1 MPHVPEGRVLTPSE
15 RELIAVLAEEASEV
29 VKVCMKM
36 LRFGPENRYPADGEH
51 PGMTNCDALSLE
63 CGDFLCMLNLCI
75 DARLIRKSLVH
86 DGESKKR
93 ERFEKFRVH
102 RGDGAT

>member
-36 LRFGPENRYPADGEH
+36 LRFGPENRDPADGEH

-63 CGDFLCMLNLCI
+63 CGDFLCMLNLCV
-75 DARLIRKSLVH
+75 DARLIHMRRVCE
-86 DGESKKR
+86 GEARKR
-93 ERFEKFRVH
+93 ERFEMFRVH
-102 RGDGAT
+102 RGESAA